1 MTETPNI
8 GQATTLPITEI
19 NLHHKNARL
28 GDVEAIKGS
37 MVANGVYKP
46 LVVNRGTHTGRP
58 NEVLAGNH
66 SLKAMRQ
73 LAEANPDDPRWQNVD
88 VWLVDVD
95 EERATRI
102 LLADNRTA
110 DMGDYDT
117 GVLQE
122 LLESVDHDLDG
133 TGYDYDDLDELIN
146 ENSDTLNTLKEF
158 VANVEDPEPEPDE
171 QKEQPA
177 PEPGAAPTEERE
189 NDDASQ
195 PPTGADLHYEEYLAI
210 TFSVTAE
217 ERNRIRIALN
227 HVKAQN
233 NLETQAQAL
242 VWLIENTP
250 ALNVD
255 EVVEK
260 AENVI
265 KADVE
270 DDTITGDN

>member
-73 LAEANPDDPRWQNVD
+73 LAEANPDDTRWQNVD

-110 DMGDYDT
+110 DMGDYDNAM
-117 GVLQE
+117 LQE

-133 TGYDYDDLDELIN
+133 TGYDYDDLDELSALIEEATPVTVETPN
-146 ENSDTLNTLKEF
+146 KQADSNNTEIRENLAKR
-158 VANVEDPEPEPDE
+158 EPL
-171 QKEQPA
+171 A
-177 PEPGAAPTEERE
+177 HVEPGEPVSQEPSKEINPDDWNFNRKCPSCGFEWEE
-189 NDDASQ
+189 
-195 PPTGADLHYEEYLAI
+195 
-210 TFSVTAE
+210 
-217 ERNRIRIALN
+217 
-227 HVKAQN
+227 
-233 NLETQAQAL
+233 
-242 VWLIENTP
+242 
-250 ALNVD
+250 
-255 EVVEK
+255 
-260 AENVI
+260 
-265 KADVE
+265 
-270 DDTITGDN
+270 

>member
-1 MTETPNI
+1 MTPDRSGGGVTFLGMTETPNI

-73 LAEANPDDPRWQNVD
+73 LAEANPDDTRWQNVD

-110 DMGDYDT
+110 DMGDYDNAM
-117 GVLQE
+117 LQE

-133 TGYDYDDLDELIN
+133 TGYDYDDLDELSALIEEATPVTVETPN
-146 ENSDTLNTLKEF
+146 KQADSNNTEIRENLAKR
-158 VANVEDPEPEPDE
+158 EPL
-171 QKEQPA
+171 A
-177 PEPGAAPTEERE
+177 HVEPGEPVSQEPSKEINPDDWNFNRKCPSCGFEWEE
-189 NDDASQ
+189 
-195 PPTGADLHYEEYLAI
+195 
-210 TFSVTAE
+210 
-217 ERNRIRIALN
+217 
-227 HVKAQN
+227 
-233 NLETQAQAL
+233 
-242 VWLIENTP
+242 
-250 ALNVD
+250 
-255 EVVEK
+255 
-260 AENVI
+260 
-265 KADVE
+265 
-270 DDTITGDN
+270 